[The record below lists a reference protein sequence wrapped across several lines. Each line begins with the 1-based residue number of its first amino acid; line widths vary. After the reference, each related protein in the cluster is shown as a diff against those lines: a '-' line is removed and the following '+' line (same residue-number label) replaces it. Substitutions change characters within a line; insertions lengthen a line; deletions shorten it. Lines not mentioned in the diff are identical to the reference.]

1 MKPPPALSVIVPVY
15 NQASSIVEN
24 VREIRR
30 HVAGSLMEPV
40 EFIVVSDGSID
51 RTAERILATRSEEI
65 RVIHYDRNLGKGYA
79 VKVGL
84 LAGRADLIGFLDAD
98 LDVDPAALPS
108 FVEDI
113 RARGLDAAI
122 GSKRHPGSEVDY
134 PLRRRVY
141 SWLYQQLVRVLFQ
154 LDVTDTQ
161 VGMKIFRRELVDAV
175 VPHLLVK
182 RYAFD
187 LELLAVARDFGFR
200 RIAEEPVRLRYRF
213 SGSGVRPLAIAQALI
228 DTAAVFYRVK
238 LLRYYRRRRALIGDR
253 RLDAQLTCTVI
264 ICGDGDNDA
273 LHATRAALAHLEP
286 APAAVIERLIG
297 SDSSIG
303 DVTVQR
309 LLALQETEGDLVVF
323 LRPGAVPAANWLG
336 ALLPY
341 FANADVVAVGGPIL
355 PATAGGLRVM
365 AAAAVYES
373 RFAAGPVAKRHVPG
387 NLREARDQPL
397 DNLVVRRHVA
407 VASGAFADAAELG
420 NDANVSHR
428 LSEHGKVLFT
438 PDAPVTMHMPPL
450 FTPLLRTLYA
460 HARARGAGVH
470 EGHPL
475 PLSTAAAGAGALAGL
490 LLPLVLLL
498 PKKPQRALAGLIALY
513 GLSLAY
519 ASAHAALRHRSGRVG
534 LSLVLTAPAGHLV
547 YGLGV
552 LRGLLEPALTA
563 SSLCARASGAAQ
575 AHGSCRPR
583 RRPA

>member
-1 MKPPPALSVIVPVY
+1 VVVPVY
-15 NQASSIVEN
+15 NQAGSIVES
-24 VREIRR
+24 VEEIRR
-30 HVAGSLMEPV
+30 SIAAGLADSIELV
-40 EFIVVSDGSID
+40 VVSDGSID
-51 RTAERILATRSEEI
+51 STAERVLATRSEAI

-84 LAGRADLIGFLDAD
+84 LAGRGDLVGFLDAD
-98 LDVDPAALPS
+98 LDVDPAALPL

-113 RARGLDAAI
+113 RARDLDAAI
-122 GSKRHPGSEVDY
+122 GSKRHPGSDVDY

-141 SWLYQQLVRVLFQ
+141 SWLYQQLVRMLFQ

-161 VGMKIFRRELVDAV
+161 VGMKVFRRELVDAV

-200 RIAEEPVRLRYRF
+200 RIAEEPVRLRYGF
-213 SGSGVRPLAIAQALI
+213 SGSGVRLLAIAQALV

-238 LLRYYRRRRALIGDR
+238 LLRYYRRRRELVGDR
-253 RLDAQLTCTVI
+253 HLDAQLTCTVVV
-264 ICGDGDNDA
+264 CGQDDSDA
-273 LHATRAALAHLEP
+273 LHATRAALSHLEP
-286 APAAVIERLIG
+286 APTSVIERLID
-297 SDSSIG
+297 SDPAG

-309 LLALQETEGDLVVF
+309 LLALQETDGDLVAF

-355 PATAGGLRVM
+355 PATAGGLRGT

-373 RFAAGPVAKRHVPG
+373 RFAAGPVARRHVPG

-407 VASGAFADAAELG
+407 VASGAFADAAERG
-420 NDANVSHR
+420 NDADVSHR

-438 PDAPVTMHMPPL
+438 PDAPLTMQMPAL
-450 FTPLLRTLYA
+450 FTPLLRSLYA
-460 HARARGAGVH
+460 HARARGAGVQ
-470 EGHPL
+470 EGHSL
-475 PLSTAAAGAGALAGL
+475 PLATAAAAAGALGGL
-490 LLPLVLLL
+490 LLPLALLL
-498 PKKPQRALAGLIALY
+498 PKKPQRALAGLIGLY
-513 GLSLAY
+513 GLGLAY
-519 ASAHAALRHRSGRVG
+519 AGAHAALRHRSARVG
-534 LSLVLTAPAGHLV
+534 LGLALTAPAGHLV

-552 LRGLLEPALTA
+552 LRGLLEPSLTA
-563 SSLCARASGAAQ
+563 SSLCARASGAAR
-575 AHGSCRPR
+575 AHGSCPPR